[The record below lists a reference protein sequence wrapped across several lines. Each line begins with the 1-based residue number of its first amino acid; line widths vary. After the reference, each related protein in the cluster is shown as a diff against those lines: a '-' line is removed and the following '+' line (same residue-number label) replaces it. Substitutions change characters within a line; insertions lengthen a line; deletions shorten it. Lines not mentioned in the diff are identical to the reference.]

1 MKFRNL
7 FLFVLASAALLAG
20 CKEDEPVSDPSIEV
34 KPKVLSFTAAGAAK
48 TVSLTANGAWEAT
61 VEYDGVSGWLTVSPE
76 SGNAADGAVTV
87 EISAQKNTS
96 SEVRNATVTF
106 TNSTASESVAVT
118 QLKAGEEG
126 EDGPDIEKEIVDATV
141 AEFLA
146 ADPDD
151 NSKLYRL
158 TGTVADL
165 GVVSLMSFTLVDGDD
180 EVQVPALAESADS
193 PADAIAKYGIMNGDK
208 VTLVGARGELGGQ
221 PAVTDAYY
229 ESHVKGN

>member
-1 MKFRNL
+1 M
-7 FLFVLASAALLAG
+7 S
-20 CKEDEPVSDPSIEV
+20 
-34 KPKVLSFTAAGAAK
+34 
-48 TVSLTANGAWEAT
+48 
-61 VEYDGVSGWLTVSPE
+61 
-76 SGNAADGAVTV
+76 V
-87 EISAQKNTS
+87 EITARENTS

-106 TNSTASESVAVT
+106 TNSTAYVKVSVT
-118 QLKAGEEG
+118 QTGAEEG
-126 EDGPDIEKEIVDATV
+126 GGDDPDIEKEIVDATV

-165 GVVSLMSFTLVDGDD
+165 GVVSLKSFTLVDGED
-180 EVQVPALAESADS
+180 EVSVPALAESAES
-193 PADAIAKYGIMNGDK
+193 AADAIAKYGIMDGDK

-229 ESHVKGN
+229 ESHEQGGDVPQEPQEVSIKEFIDAPESACG